1 MTTSTKLSVV
11 AAFLLSAASLL
22 SVTSTA
28 SAYCGGC
35 CAAAP
40 RPVPNRIHIFCLR
53 PVSVNDPVLFGGA
66 SLGWLAAS
74 NSPLQNARHYPHGPD
89 PLKGQYEIAVW
100 CPSCAPPPPP
110 PPSPCCR

>member
-35 CAAAP
+35 CAAP
-40 RPVPNRIHIFCLR
+40 RAVPNRIHIFCLR

-66 SLGWLAAS
+66 SLGYLAAS
-74 NSPLQNARHYPHGPD
+74 NSPLQNSRHYPHGPD